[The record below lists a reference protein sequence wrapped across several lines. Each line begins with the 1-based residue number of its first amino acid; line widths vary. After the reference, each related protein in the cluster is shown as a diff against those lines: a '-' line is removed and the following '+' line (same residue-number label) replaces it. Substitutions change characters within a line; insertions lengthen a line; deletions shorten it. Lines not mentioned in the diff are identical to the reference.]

1 MEQFFFS
8 LVEQYGLYAIFFLAL
23 IEGDITLLLAGV
35 LAHGAYFG
43 EYSFLKVLT
52 VGTLGGVA
60 GDGAAYGMGR
70 GFRSSVREYKFYRAA
85 RPRIE
90 RMTGTFGPLS
100 IFLSKYV
107 YGLRT
112 ACCVFYGVAKM
123 RPSLFVPL
131 SVVSCFVWVL
141 LLSGA
146 GYLFHS
152 AITNFI
158 GDFERLGK
166 FLLVF
171 VILGVGAFYL
181 IERYWLAPK
190 VEEADPERVQE
201 FEQAAENKLHAA
213 EEMFKDT
220 VEEIKEHLPAPRA
233 RRAKETPPRDEPTPP
248 GRQPSNEGG
257 AAGGDRREGMKDEG

>member
-1 MEQFFFS
+1 MDEVFFD
-8 LVEQYGLYAIFFLAL
+8 LVAQYGLYAIFVLAM

-35 LAHGAYFG
+35 LAHGGYFG
-43 EYSFLKVLT
+43 DHSFLKVLA
-52 VGTLGGVA
+52 VGTAGGVA
-60 GDGAAYGMGR
+60 GDGVAYAMGR
-70 GFRSSVREYKFYRAA
+70 GFRSSVRDYRFYRAA

-90 RMTGTFGPLS
+90 RLTKTFGPLS

-112 ACCVFYGVAKM
+112 ACCVFYGVGKM
-123 RPSLFVPL
+123 RPSRFFPL

-141 LLSGA
+141 ILSGA

-166 FLLVF
+166 FLLIL

-181 IERYWLAPK
+181 VERYWLSPK

-201 FEQAAENKLHAA
+201 LEHAAEERLHAA
-213 EEMFKDT
+213 EEMIKDT
-220 VEEIKEHLPAPRA
+220 VEEIKEHLPAPLA
-233 RRAKETPPRDEPTPP
+233 RRPKEPPPEQQEKQRAKAARKGGET
-248 GRQPSNEGG
+248 EG
-257 AAGGDRREGMKDEG
+257 D